1 MHLLRHYTRWIWL
14 SHASFEGGAFVRTC
28 RCCSR
33 RPVGDVTCGQA
44 TSALRFPQGSG
55 YKGRVH
61 EYPKLPPRLR
71 WIFAHNPLF
80 FVTFC
85 TNERRK
91 MLASDAVHAAF
102 VAFASHANSQHNIA
116 VGRYVIMPDHVHL
129 FVRGA
134 DDFQIG
140 PWVGMLKQA
149 LAKQIALTRTV
160 PIWQRGF
167 FDHVLRNDES
177 YAQKWNYVREN
188 PVRAGLVTR
197 ADDWPYSGEIVVIDR
212 A

>member
-1 MHLLRHYTRWIWL
+1 M
-14 SHASFEGGAFVRTC
+14 
-28 RCCSR
+28 
-33 RPVGDVTCGQA
+33 GDVTCGQA
-44 TSALRFPQGSG
+44 TSTLRFPQGSG
-55 YKGRVH
+55 YKSRVR
-61 EYPKLPPRLR
+61 EYPQLPPRLR
-71 WIFAHNPLF
+71 WIFARNPLF

-91 MLASDAVHAAF
+91 LLASDAVHAAF
-102 VAFASHANSQHNIA
+102 VTFASQANSQHNIA

-129 FVRGA
+129 FVRGP
-134 DDFQIG
+134 DNFQLG
-140 PWVGMLKQA
+140 PWVGRLKQA
-149 LAKQIALTRTV
+149 LAKQIALTPTV

-188 PVRAGLVTR
+188 PVRAGLATN
-197 ADDWPYSGEIVVIDR
+197 AGDWPYSGEIALIDR

>member
-1 MHLLRHYTRWIWL
+1 M
-14 SHASFEGGAFVRTC
+14 GGET
-28 RCCSR
+28 
-33 RPVGDVTCGQA
+33 

-55 YKGRVH
+55 YKIRVR

-71 WIFAHNPLF
+71 WVSAHNPLF

-85 TNERRK
+85 TYARRK
-91 MLASDAVHAAF
+91 LLASDAVHAAF
-102 VAFASHANSQHNIA
+102 VAFALKANSQHSIA

-129 FVRGA
+129 FVRGP
-134 DDFQIG
+134 DDFQLG

-149 LAKQIALTRTV
+149 LANHIALPKTSL
-160 PIWQRGF
+160 IWQRGF

-177 YAQKWNYVREN
+177 YGNKWNYVQDN
-188 PVRAGLVTR
+188 PIRAGLVSNPEE
-197 ADDWPYSGEIVVIDR
+197 WPYSGEIVLIDR